1 MIRTKHNPIRLFVAT
16 QSSFKEYIQ
25 TLLQLLKMSER
36 ILKMAQKAADEALK
50 KQIQVGLAKVF
61 TELSCKGV
69 AKEIK
74 AGRNVLGNVAY
85 GIRFCVHEKLGP
97 RVDPETLKFSPMTKK
112 AKLMEK
118 KFIKYTNFLLKQGKF
133 KPLPSDLVSKMRK
146 KDKAFEQKIRKRR
159 AERKK

>member
-1 MIRTKHNPIRLFVAT
+1 
-16 QSSFKEYIQ
+16 
-25 TLLQLLKMSER
+25 MSER
-36 ILKMAQKAADEALK
+36 ILKMAQKAANEALK
-50 KQIQVGLAKVF
+50 KQVQVGLSKLF
-61 TELSCKGV
+61 TELSCKAV

-74 AGRNVLGNVAY
+74 AGRNVTGNVAF
-85 GIRFCVHEKLGP
+85 GIKMCVHDKVGP
-97 RVDPETLKFSPMTKK
+97 TVNVDTLKFNPMTKK

>member
-1 MIRTKHNPIRLFVAT
+1 MSQRNDTPAKILREATKMVSKRF
-16 QSSFKEYIQ
+16 
-25 TLLQLLKMSER
+25 SEAKILREAQR
-36 ILKMAQKAADEALK
+36 IADEALK

-74 AGRNVLGNVAY
+74 AGRNVSGNAAY
-85 GIRFCVHEKLGP
+85 GIRMCVHGKLGP
-97 RVDPETLKFSPMTKK
+97 RVDPETLKFYPMTAK
-112 AKLMEK
+112 AKKIEK
-118 KFIKYTNFLLKQGKF
+118 GMIKYTNLLLKNAKF
-133 KPLPSDLVSKMRK
+133 KPLPSDLVSQLRK